1 MSTDTVYLALYKG
14 RRDGAWYRPGVAAAR
29 VSDWIIRT
37 LTGSPYSHCELAVL
51 VKPKSSLHPFGH
63 TAPAVFDCYSSSIRD
78 GGVRLK
84 TMPLPPEKW
93 DLIPVDVSR
102 EQVYEALAATFGAK
116 YDWLG
121 ATGVIA
127 RWRHDKRKWF
137 CSEWCAWTLG
147 LANPERFCPGSLA
160 DWARAKRLSIN

>member
-14 RRDGAWYRPGVAAAR
+14 RRDGAWYKPSVATAR

-37 LTGSPYSHCELAVL
+37 LTGSPYSHCELAL
-51 VKPKSSLHPFGH
+51 PHGNGQY
-63 TAPAVFDCYSSSIRD
+63 DCCSSSIRD
-78 GGVRLK
+78 GGVRVK
-84 TMPLPPEKW
+84 GMPLPSEKW
-93 DLIPVDVSR
+93 DLIPVDVSP
-102 EQVYEALAATFGAK
+102 EQVYAALVATIGAK

-127 RWRHDKRKWF
+127 RWRHDKRKYF
-137 CSEWCAWTLG
+137 CSEWCAMALG

-160 DWARAKRLSIN
+160 AYLQTTENAAR

>member
-1 MSTDTVYLALYKG
+1 MTAVYLALYKG

-29 VSDWIIRT
+29 LSDWIIRT
-37 LTGSPYSHCELAVL
+37 LTGSPYSHCELAVA
-51 VKPKSSLHPFGH
+51 HGNGQY
-63 TAPAVFDCYSSSIRD
+63 DCYSSSIRD

-84 TMPLPPEKW
+84 GMPLPPEKW
-93 DLIPVDVSR
+93 DLIPVDVSH
-102 EQVYEALAATFGAK
+102 EQVHAALAATRGAK

-127 RWRHDKRKWF
+127 RWRHDKRKYF
-137 CSEWCAWTLG
+137 CSEWCAMALG

-160 DWARAKRLSIN
+160 AYLQTTANAAR

>member
-1 MSTDTVYLALYKG
+1 MQTTPTNTVYLALYKG

-29 VSDWIIRT
+29 LSDWISRS
-37 LTGSPYSHCELAVL
+37 LTGSPYSQCELGGPCAD
-51 VKPKSSLHPFGH
+51 GQY
-63 TAPAVFDCYSSSIRD
+63 DCYSSSIRD
-78 GGVRLK
+78 GGVRFK

-93 DLIPVDVSR
+93 DLIPVDASP
-102 EQVYEALAATFGAK
+102 EQVHEALAATFGAK
-116 YDWLG
+116 YDWAG

-160 DWARAKRLSIN
+160 AYLQTTANAAR

>member
-29 VSDWIIRT
+29 LSDWIIRT

-51 VKPKSSLHPFGH
+51 IPPLNGDP
-63 TAPAVFDCYSSSIRD
+63 ADPAVFDCYSSSIRD
-78 GGVRLK
+78 GGVRVK
-84 TMPLPPEKW
+84 TMPLPDAKW
-93 DLIPVDVSR
+93 DLIPVPAT
-102 EQVYEALAATFGAK
+102 EAQVRAAFETTRGAK

-137 CSEWCAWTLG
+137 CSEWCAMALG
-147 LANPERFCPGSLA
+147 LPNPERFCPGSLA
-160 DWARAKRLSIN
+160 AYLQTTANAAR

>member
-14 RRDGAWYRPGVAAAR
+14 HRDGAWYRPGVAAAR
-29 VSDWIIRT
+29 VSDWIIRS
-37 LTGSPYSHCELAVL
+37 LTGSPYSHCELAV
-51 VKPKSSLHPFGH
+51 PCADGQY
-63 TAPAVFDCYSSSIRD
+63 DCYSSSIRD

-84 TMPLPPEKW
+84 TMPLPSEKW
-93 DLIPVDVSR
+93 DLIPVDVKP
-102 EQVYEALAATFGAK
+102 EQVYEALAATFAAK

-127 RWRHDKRKWF
+127 RWRHDKCKWF

-147 LANPERFCPGSLA
+147 LPNPERFCPGSLA
-160 DWARAKRLSIN
+160 EYCRTHGKQ